1 MKEVVMAKFDGREI
15 MFARMSYKEGSDEYN
30 DYYKDHP
37 EHKEMD
43 DHLRSQPHINGE
55 GTATFDPVNS
65 PFSDAGFMLLDD
77 LNRLVDGPPK
87 GALVDGSAELFTR
100 RLKSFSQFIGAKVVG
115 IAKMEDDF
123 YYSKLGR
130 PTRDYGKEVT
140 RTHLYGLVIGVEMD
154 KDMINRAPQIEE
166 VFAVTKG
173 YVDAAMIGLW
183 MTYYIKTLGYDARAH
198 IDGNYEVIAT
208 QVAEAAGLGETGRN
222 GLLIS
227 PDYGQRL
234 RFSVVTTDMP
244 LLVDEPIDL
253 GMKRFCELCNKC
265 SKSCPGQAISHL
277 PMTEDE
283 SGNKRWK
290 IKHEDCYKMW
300 RRIGTDCGVC
310 LSVCPFS
317 QGMPKDEI
325 FRMKGDDALMIKMLK
340 EHEERNG
347 IRVYIKN
354 PLPLME

>member
-1 MKEVVMAKFDGREI
+1 MPKFDGREI
-15 MFARMSYKEGSDEYN
+15 MFARMTYEEGSKEYK
-30 DYYKDHP
+30 DYYKEHP
-37 EHKEMD
+37 EHKEID
-43 DHLRSQPHINGE
+43 DHLRQQPHINGE
-55 GTATFDPVNS
+55 GTATFDPINS

-87 GALVDGSAELFTR
+87 GQPVEGTAEVFTR
-100 RLKSFSQFIGAKVVG
+100 RLKSFSQYIGARVVG
-115 IAKMEDDF
+115 VAKMQPDHF
-123 YYSKLGR
+123 YSKLGR
-130 PTRDYGKEVT
+130 PVRDYGKEVT
-140 RTHLYGLVIGVEMD
+140 TTHSYGLVIGVEME

-173 YVDAAMIGLW
+173 YVNAATIGLW
-183 MTYYIKTLGYDARAH
+183 MTYYIKTLGYDARAN

-227 PDYGQRL
+227 PEYGQRL
-234 RFSVVTTDMP
+234 RFAVITTDMP
-244 LLVDEPIDL
+244 LIADEAVDL

-277 PMTEDE
+277 PMEEDE
-283 SGNKRWK
+283 VGKVRWR
-290 IKHEDCYKMW
+290 IKPEECYKMW

-317 QGMPKDEI
+317 QGFPLDEVQ
-325 FRMKGDDALMIKMLK
+325 RMKGDDALMIKMIK
-340 EHEERNG
+340 DHEARNG
-347 IRVYIKN
+347 IRVYIKQ